1 VWIRNVDFWKAV
13 IERPNMRYGSAAVHH
28 DDEGTFTANKVDEQL
43 KKGIQRECL
52 VAGSASEPHARV
64 LHTYLVDVSEG
75 IYPERDLERC
85 KTGP

>member
-1 VWIRNVDFWKAV
+1 MRIRNVDLRKAV

-43 KKGIQRECL
+43 EKGIQRECL
-52 VAGSASEPHARV
+52 VAFSAGDFHARG
-64 LHTYLVDVSEG
+64 LRTYLVDVSEG

-85 KTGP
+85 ETGP